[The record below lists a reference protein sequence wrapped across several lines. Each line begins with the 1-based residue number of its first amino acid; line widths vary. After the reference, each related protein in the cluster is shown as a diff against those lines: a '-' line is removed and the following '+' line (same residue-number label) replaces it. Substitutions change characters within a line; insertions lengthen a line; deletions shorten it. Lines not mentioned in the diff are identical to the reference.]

1 MSEILD
7 KNDYREIGNIITDL
21 VNPKKEY
28 GAKII
33 WDGKKQQYLIQ
44 HDESKTK
51 TLVPRTQTLKKMI
64 TTFQIL
70 LHELAKEKRI
80 ECFANLCECKYSS
93 PIIRK
98 YDLLEQFLNYIQ
110 KNNPMVTK
118 NQLQE
123 MIITKKT
130 TQGVFDKLAENLLL
144 EEIQRIYQQLMEKQ
158 IGLLLF
164 KPHPLQQCRKNNHKE
179 SKGAVIWKSKSK
191 MLFSKAE
198 SASMRK
204 IIEKQKILAKYQI
217 IITEC
222 QICGS
227 TGFIP
232 QSARITVP
240 TIPFQ
245 KPEIKYQPLGEKPFL
260 EKWQALQKIFESAF
274 PTGQSRV
281 LAKTHFKIPLS
292 STDRTIKYQLKRKMV
307 KLRKQL
313 EMWEDLSV

>member
-28 GAKII
+28 GAEII

-144 EEIQRIYQQLMEKQ
+144 EEIQRIYRQLMEKQ

-179 SKGAVIWKSKSK
+179 SKGAIIWKSKSK
-191 MLFSKAE
+191 MLISKEE
-198 SASMRK
+198 SASIRK
-204 IIEKQKILAKYQI
+204 ILEKQKILAKYQI

-232 QSARITVP
+232 QSARINVP

-245 KPEIKYQPLGEKPFL
+245 KPEINYQQLGEKPFL